1 MSAAICAALRQPAR
15 RVRDQAMLVFGK
27 CSQQCRQRGRRQPV
41 PLYRWV
47 CRQPRWNGQ
56 VAEQL
61 DDHKPAADD
70 AAPQPRRVH
79 QDPWLLIRVRCQHV
93 LTVPAARARWRALR
107 PPTASDSNAAGSI
120 PAYLTV
126 CSTGTSG
133 CDVPLLSSS
142 VPCSLYFT
150 LLAGGRG
157 FERCK
162 PNEVTG
168 ADSRWNTGVAWQI
181 PNEILQIPSEWC
193 TSHQ

>member
-1 MSAAICAALRQPAR
+1 
-15 RVRDQAMLVFGK
+15 
-27 CSQQCRQRGRRQPV
+27 V

-47 CRQPRWNGQ
+47 CRRPRWNGQ

-93 LTVPAARARWRALR
+93 LTVPAACARWRALR
-107 PPTASDSNAAGSI
+107 PPTGSDSNAAGSI

-126 CSTGTSG
+126 CSTGTTG
-133 CDVPLLSSS
+133 CDVHLLAST
-142 VPCSLYFT
+142 VPCSLYLTSLAGPCSMYLT
-150 LLAGGRG
+150 LLAGGHG
-157 FERCK
+157 SERCK

-168 ADSRWNTGVAWQI
+168 ADSGWNTGVAWQI
-181 PNEILQIPSEWC
+181 PNEILPIPSESPV
-193 TSHQ
+193 TSEGGGGQAAQ